1 VLCGLKEV
9 AQIRLPTF
17 YCSYKNSRQPLN
29 RLFVLYLENKL
40 SQEIIMGIIGWIIIG
55 AIAGWLASMV
65 TGNDK
70 KMGAFANITVG
81 IIGGLIGGFIMFLLG
96 GTGISGF
103 NLWSLLI
110 AFIGSLIVLWIFN
123 KIHK

>member
-1 VLCGLKEV
+1 
-9 AQIRLPTF
+9 
-17 YCSYKNSRQPLN
+17 
-29 RLFVLYLENKL
+29 
-40 SQEIIMGIIGWIIIG
+40 MGIIGWIIIG

-70 KMGAFANITVG
+70 KMGVFANIVVG
-81 IIGGLIGGFIMFLLG
+81 IIGGLIGGFIMSLLG

-103 NLWSLLI
+103 NLWSLLV

-123 KIHK
+123 KINK